1 MEKGARSVP
10 KTFVSVQYLRG
21 IGALIVVLYHS
32 LSQLQR
38 FQPALFW
45 PEWGAIAVDSFL
57 FISGFAMW
65 HMISQRQMTPA
76 EFVRNRVL
84 RIAPFYWIVTT
95 VVVAV
100 MLIAPHLVSSS
111 RFDPMHVIASY
122 LFIPWTHPVHDGTI
136 APALI
141 PGWTME
147 YDVAFYA
154 LVALALFLPKRFW
167 LATMTLPVIAVALMP
182 AVVTPTSALLYFY
195 SQPIVIELV
204 AGVMLGWLVWKGMRL
219 GTRTAFLM
227 MVGGLA
233 LIPLLPSPTHVVPE
247 FGFYHAMLMHEVFYV
262 GPAFAIIG
270 GMVFFEMSLPKV
282 EPSKLLMWLGDISF
296 SLYLLH
302 PMVLP
307 AATKVWKALGLTDQA
322 AYNPVYIALATLISI
337 GVAAL
342 SYRIVEMPMARMLTA
357 KRKPRP
363 AATLQPAPVSA

>member
-1 MEKGARSVP
+1 MEKGACIP

-21 IGALIVVLYHS
+21 ICAVIVVLYHGI
-32 LSQLQR
+32 SQLQR
-38 FQPALFW
+38 FQPTLFW

-65 HMISQRQMTPA
+65 HMISQRPMTPA

-84 RIAPFYWIVTT
+84 RIAPFYWVVTS

-100 MLIAPHLVSSS
+100 MLVAPHLLSSS
-111 RFDPMHVIASY
+111 RFDLMHVIASY
-122 LFIPWTHPVHDGTI
+122 LFIPWPHPVHDGTI

-141 PGWTME
+141 PGWTLE

-154 LVALALFLPKRFW
+154 LVALSLFLPKRTW
-167 LATMTLPVIAVALMP
+167 LAMLTLPVIALAMVPVFVMP
-182 AVVTPTSALLYFY
+182 SSAQLYFY
-195 SQPIVIELV
+195 SQPIVIELA
-204 AGVMLGWLVWKGMRL
+204 AGVMLAWLVWKGLRL
-219 GTRTAFLM
+219 SMRTAFLM
-227 MVGGLA
+227 MMGGLA

-247 FGFYHAMLMHEVFYV
+247 FGFYHAMLMREVFYA

-270 GMVFFEMSLPKV
+270 GMVFLEMALPKV

-307 AATKVWKALGLTDQA
+307 AVTKVWKALGLTGDA
-322 AYNPVYIALATLISI
+322 AYNPVYLASATLISI
-337 GVAAL
+337 GVAAV
-342 SYRIVEMPMARMLTA
+342 SYRIIEVPTGRFLAA
-357 KRKPRP
+357 KRKPQPVP
-363 AATLQPAPVSA
+363 ALQPAPVRA